1 MKLRKEEEAEKRKED
16 EELLKRN
23 EQRQGFGAEGGVLA
37 ATTDPFPFW
46 LACAR
51 QQLSSVMADTASG

>member
-1 MKLRKEEEAEKRKED
+1 MMKLRKEEEAEKRKED

-51 QQLSSVMADTASG
+51 QQL